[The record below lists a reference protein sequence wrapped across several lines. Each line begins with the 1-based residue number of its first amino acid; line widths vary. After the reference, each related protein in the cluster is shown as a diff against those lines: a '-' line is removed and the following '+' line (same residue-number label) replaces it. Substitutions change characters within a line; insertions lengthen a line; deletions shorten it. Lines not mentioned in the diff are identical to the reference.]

1 MDKTNYNLF
10 IHWIFCSLKVIYEFK
25 QCDRKLYFH
34 SFNIKTTILNSALLK
49 YTLRNIII
57 YSGIRFYG
65 LKSLDFYIFKFKFP
79 AS

>member
-34 SFNIKTTILNSALLK
+34 SFNIKNNNFKLCITKIYIKEYHYLFRYTILWFK
-49 YTLRNIII
+49 I
-57 YSGIRFYG
+57 IRF
-65 LKSLDFYIFKFKFP
+65 LYIQI
-79 AS
+79 